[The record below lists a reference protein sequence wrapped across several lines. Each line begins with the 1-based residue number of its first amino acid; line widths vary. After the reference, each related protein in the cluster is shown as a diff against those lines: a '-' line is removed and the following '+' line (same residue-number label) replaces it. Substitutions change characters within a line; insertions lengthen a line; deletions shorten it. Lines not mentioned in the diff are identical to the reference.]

1 MTEPAPHT
9 NLGSLPVSITC
20 QADLTVLNDLRGRVI
35 EAAEQCGFRGEDA
48 VKIEMAVD
56 EACSNVARHA
66 YEAGDESAAMTIEIE
81 ITPEALTI
89 RVTDQGRG
97 GHPEDFDGVQTIG
110 DYCRSDRTGFS
121 GLGLL
126 IMKRFMDE
134 IEVISKPNGGTRV
147 MLRKYRSEAA

>member
-1 MTEPAPHT
+1 MMEPAPNT
-9 NLGSLPVSITC
+9 NRGSFPVSITC
-20 QADLTVLNDLRGRVI
+20 QADLSALNGLRRRVI

-48 VKIEMAVD
+48 IKIEMAVD

-66 YEAGDESAAMTIEIE
+66 YETCDESAAMTIEIE
-81 ITPEALTI
+81 TTPDALTI

-97 GHPEDFDGVQTIG
+97 VQPEDFDGVQTIG
-110 DYCRSDRTGFS
+110 DYCRSDRAGFS

-134 IEVISKPNGGTRV
+134 IEVVSKPNGGTRV
-147 MLRKYRSEAA
+147 TLRKNRSEAA